1 MKRIWHGGWAPS
13 GGIIKNFVRRIA
25 EGQTMRWQVIS
36 VTASISLATLIA
48 STTTISAQQQLVTAA
63 QQDF

>member
-1 MKRIWHGGWAPS
+1 ME
-13 GGIIKNFVRRIA
+13 GIIKNFVRRIA